1 MGRESDNLA
10 RLKAN
15 ERLKQK
21 LEGTWGTTPEVN
33 PTYAPCMR
41 APVPT
46 CAVICEHTNVSKVKQ
61 WNNINARRKAVQEEV
76 TPAFLLKT
84 GISREKGLVN
94 FLTYS

>member
-15 ERLKQK
+15 ERLKEK
-21 LEGTWGTTPEVN
+21 LEGTWGTTPHN
-33 PTYAPCMR
+33 APCMR
-41 APVPT
+41 DPVPT

-84 GISREKGLVN
+84 GLTKEKGLVN